1 MQQVG
6 QGLEKMA
13 VEVNVEIVVVVLI
26 FGESKL
32 ILLGPVRNIKNL
44 HSDYKHL

>member
-1 MQQVG
+1 
-6 QGLEKMA
+6 MA

-26 FGESKL
+26 IFGESKL
-32 ILLGPVRNIKNL
+32 ILLGPVCNIKNL